1 VLGLSLD
8 EAKNIALVG
17 AAAFAVAAIAAIWIM
32 QSIVQ
37 KVIVALLLVM
47 LAFAVW
53 SQRESLQECAEQ
65 VKVNVTDQIVDAA
78 TAEVTTPGAVTP
90 STSTPGG
97 ETDAETSLRDTSCTF
112 FGVDVTIS

>member
-8 EAKNIALVG
+8 EARNIALVG

-32 QSIVQ
+32 KSIVQ
-37 KVIVALLLVM
+37 KVLVALLLVM

-65 VKVNVTDQIVDAA
+65 VKVNVTDGIVDAA
-78 TAEVTTPGAVTP
+78 TAGVGTPTTVTPG
-90 STSTPGG
+90 SETPGG
-97 ETDAETSLRDTSCTF
+97 ESGTESGLPDTTCTF
-112 FGVDVTIS
+112 FGVDVTIP